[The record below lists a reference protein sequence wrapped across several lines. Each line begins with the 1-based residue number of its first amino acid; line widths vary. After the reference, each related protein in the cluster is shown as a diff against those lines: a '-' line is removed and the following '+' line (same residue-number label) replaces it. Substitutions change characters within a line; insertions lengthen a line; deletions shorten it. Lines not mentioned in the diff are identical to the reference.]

1 MRSLRIL
8 LTGAVVWSF
17 GLTLALAQ
25 TAPEGGTATPV
36 PSPTAQGAPSAPPA
50 GSSGAVAPDSSRS
63 LGVGDQVTFEIVE
76 DKAAPLSKRITDTG
90 ELDVP
95 YIGRVRA
102 SGKTCEQV
110 AAEIKRR
117 LEADYYFKATVKLG
131 IDLVNVKPSGP
142 MTMGKVYVSG
152 QVRAPGPQEMM
163 PGEKTSVS
171 AVIMKAGG
179 CTQFGD
185 SRKVK
190 VTRKV
195 KGGGTESF
203 VVDIKGVLER
213 GELDQDRDVREGDYI
228 YVPQKLI
235 NW

>member
-1 MRSLRIL
+1 M
-8 LTGAVVWSF
+8 
-17 GLTLALAQ
+17 
-25 TAPEGGTATPV
+25 
-36 PSPTAQGAPSAPPA
+36 
-50 GSSGAVAPDSSRS
+50 
-63 LGVGDQVTFEIVE
+63 GVGDQVTFEIVE
-76 DKAAPLSKRITDTG
+76 DKAAPISKRITDTG

-110 AAEIKRR
+110 AGEIKRR
-117 LEADYYFKATVKLG
+117 LEADYYYKATVKLG
-131 IDLVNVKPSGP
+131 IDLVNVKPSAP
-142 MTMGKVYVSG
+142 VMIGKVFVSG
-152 QVRAPGPQEMM
+152 QVRAPGPQDLM
-163 PGEKTSVS
+163 PGEKATVS

-195 KGGGTESF
+195 KGGGTDTF
-203 VVDIKGVLER
+203 VVDVKAVIEK
-213 GELDQDRDVREGDYI
+213 GELDQDREVHEGDYV

>member
-1 MRSLRIL
+1 MKPLRL
-8 LTGAVVWSF
+8 LLIGVLVWNFAS
-17 GLTLALAQ
+17 TLARTQTPPEEKAAMLATSPTTTG
-25 TAPEGGTATPV
+25 TAP
-36 PSPTAQGAPSAPPA
+36 PSPSPA
-50 GSSGAVAPDSSRS
+50 SSVIADSGRS
-63 LGVGDQVTFEIVE
+63 LGTGDQVTFEIVE
-76 DKAAPLSKRITDTG
+76 DKAAPITKRITDTG

-102 SGKTCEQV
+102 SGRTCEQV
-110 AAEIKRR
+110 ATEIKRR
-117 LEADYYFKATVKLG
+117 LEADYYYKATVKLG
-131 IDLVNVKPSGP
+131 IDLVNVRPAGP
-142 MTMGKVYVSG
+142 ITIGKVYISG
-152 QVRAPGPQEMM
+152 QVRAPGPQDMM
-163 PGEKTSVS
+163 PGEKATVS

-195 KGGGTESF
+195 KGGGTDTF
-203 VVDIKGVLER
+203 LVDVKAVIER
-213 GELDQDRDVREGDYI
+213 GELDQDREVHEGDYV